1 MEQAAQIR
9 RMPIELANK
18 IAAGEV
24 VQRPASAVKE
34 LLENAID
41 AGATDISVLI
51 KASGSNLIQVRDSGI
66 GMSSQDAVQCFER
79 HATSKIAQAEDLEN
93 IRTLGF
99 RGEALASIAA
109 IAQVSLKTKR
119 QEDTEGTHVRIE
131 GGEVVETSPCATAVG
146 TTIDVR
152 NLFFNVPARRSFLK
166 APTTEFRHIAEAFVT
181 CALANPWTAFR
192 LEHEKQEVYRLIGS
206 RAENFLDALRE
217 RLRVIL
223 GSNVARHLVQVDEGT
238 SYISASGF
246 LAHPEHARKS
256 RKNQYLFVNGRPIKS
271 PSLNHAVRSAYDVIL
286 PEGQKPAY
294 ALFLNVDPRNVD
306 VNVHP
311 SKIEVRFDDDRG
323 VYNFVQAICRRAL
336 GVAELIPQHLGTVSS
351 LSFQQERSDSP
362 SSWSPPAR
370 ADELPTLHGHQT
382 SIVYEVEPSRLPSG
396 ADPKPSG
403 FLWQLQDS
411 YILTQLS
418 NGILVVDQYAA
429 HQRIL
434 FENAL
439 EDLRSGAGLSQQ
451 LLFHH
456 LICLTEQD
464 CQLLRELDPL
474 AKALGFDYSIS
485 ENRTVTVRGVPSHIR
500 VGAEKELLQSIL
512 DGYKESSETELAPLP
527 AEEKMARSLAT
538 RGAIQPGV
546 KLSDEEMR
554 TLIDRLF
561 ECKEPYRTPGG
572 KPTLIRVTLEELG
585 RRFDQRMTD
594 QGESDEVIP

>member
-1 MEQAAQIR
+1 MEQVAQIR

-34 LLENAID
+34 LLENAVD
-41 AGATDISVLI
+41 AGASDISVWI
-51 KASGSNLIQVRDSGI
+51 KAAGSNLIQVRDNGA
-66 GMSSQDAVQCFER
+66 GMSSQDAARCFER
-79 HATSKIAQAEDLEN
+79 HATSKITRAEDLED

-109 IAQVSLKTKR
+109 IAQVSLKTRRKG
-119 QEDTEGTHVRIE
+119 DSEGTHLRIE
-131 GGEVVETSPCATAVG
+131 GGAPIETSPCATAAG

-166 APTTEFRHIAEAFVT
+166 APTTEFRHISEVFVT
-181 CALANPWTAFR
+181 CTLANPWTSFK
-192 LEHEKQEVYRLIGS
+192 LEHEKQEVYRLAGS
-206 RAENFLDALRE
+206 HAENFLDALRE
-217 RLRVIL
+217 RLRAIL
-223 GSNVARHLVQVDEGT
+223 GTNVARHLVQINEGS
-238 SYISASGF
+238 SYISVAGF
-246 LAHPEHARKS
+246 LTHPEHARKS
-256 RKNQYLFVNGRPIKS
+256 RKNQYLFVNGRPIRS
-271 PSLNHAVRSAYDVIL
+271 PSLNHAIRSAYDTIL
-286 PEGQKPAY
+286 PDGQKPAY
-294 ALFLNVDPRNVD
+294 ALFLSVAPQNVD

-311 SKIEVRFDDDRG
+311 SKVEVRFDDDRG

-336 GVAELIPQHLGTVSS
+336 GVAELIPQHPGTASS
-351 LSFQQERSDSP
+351 LSFQQERSG
-362 SSWSPPAR
+362 SSESWTPPPR
-370 ADELPTLHGHQT
+370 ADELPPVHGEQT
-382 SIVYEVEPSRLPSG
+382 SIIYEVEPSRLPSG

-403 FLWQLQDS
+403 FLWQLQER

-418 NGILVVDQYAA
+418 NGILAVDQNAA

-434 FENAL
+434 FERAL

-451 LLFHH
+451 LLFHQ

-485 ENRTVTVRGVPSHIR
+485 ENRTVTVRGVPAHIR
-500 VGAEKELLQSIL
+500 TGAEKELLQSIL
-512 DGYKESSETELAPLP
+512 DGYKESSQTELAPLP
-527 AEEKMARSLAT
+527 AEEKMARSLAA

-546 KLSDEEMR
+546 TLSDEEMR

-561 ECKEPYRTPGG
+561 ECKEPYRTPSG
-572 KPTLIRVTLEELG
+572 KPTLIRVTLEELN

-594 QGESDEVIP
+594 DGERD